1 MGIDDAAEKHAQGL
15 EAQLLGPAQF
25 LVDGGM
31 VVGCLA
37 PHLYLIISVGGDIIA
52 TSHPRVLRIPL
63 VGFLCRPSSG
73 NRLSEH
79 SWKTKKQTNDNQ

>member
-31 VVGCLA
+31 IIGDLA
-37 PHLYLIISVGGDIIA
+37 PHFNLIIGVGGDIIA
-52 TSHPRVLRIPL
+52 PCQPRVLCIPL
-63 VGFLCRPSSG
+63 VDFFYRPSSG
-73 NRLSEH
+73 NRFSEH